1 MYLFINKYLLF
12 KINRSNFLVC
22 FLFLKTLMHWVF
34 VAACR
39 SFSGGMWTL
48 SWDMWHLVPWPEIEP
63 GHPTLGAWSLSHWT
77 TRQVPQKQK
86 FIFLLFLRGRT
97 FRDHFDQMRKLGLS
111 LNLVNYLTSLSL
123 GFLLFC
129 FYSREYLPQI
139 TVSLLLETIISW
151 IEFPLCLRVCC
162 AFASFPNYLGNISLS
177 LASLVAQRLKR
188 LPPMRETR
196 VWSLGWEYPPW
207 RRKCQP
213 TPVFLPGESHGW
225 RSLVDYSP
233 WGHKESDMTER
244 LSLSLFSLQLSF
256 VFTLWPSFFLS
267 LPPLNLFTSL
277 SWRIQMN
284 HQCAVWKGPKGRSFC
299 PLGTG
304 VAHPPRVE
312 MCSPTWEHQGCF

>member
-111 LNLVNYLTSLSL
+111 LNLVKLLDLSKPQFPPL
-123 GFLLFC
+123 LLLF
-129 FYSREYLPQI
+129 
-139 TVSLLLETIISW
+139 
-151 IEFPLCLRVCC
+151 
-162 AFASFPNYLGNISLS
+162 
-177 LASLVAQRLKR
+177 QR
-188 LPPMRETR
+188 
-196 VWSLGWEYPPW
+196 
-207 RRKCQP
+207 
-213 TPVFLPGESHGW
+213 
-225 RSLVDYSP
+225 
-233 WGHKESDMTER
+233 
-244 LSLSLFSLQLSF
+244 
-256 VFTLWPSFFLS
+256 VFTTNHSQSFTRNDNQ
-267 LPPLNLFTSL
+267 LN
-277 SWRIQMN
+277 RISSVSSCML
-284 HQCAVWKGPKGRSFC
+284 CFC
-299 PLGTG
+299 FFP
-304 VAHPPRVE
+304 
-312 MCSPTWEHQGCF
+312 